1 MKRKARGAQEPR
13 HIKRIVEVASTAQRG
28 DSPAQAINQRFPGKH
43 SPERIN
49 SMKKN
54 TLVVLFSMAILA
66 IIAAPAQSFGAPLDR
81 AALLK
86 LADDYFAALV
96 AHNPKAIPLASNVK
110 MVENVKRIQPGEGL
124 WKTASSLPKP
134 DFKIVIPDTVSQQVG
149 GLVIMGIGGKPAQ
162 FGFRLKVENDRITEA
177 EHMIVEISNPD
188 NPMLQS
194 VRPAILL
201 EVPYEYRDSRGRLI
215 WIAKSYY
222 DALDLNNGSLTPF
235 ASDCERRENGMRT
248 APFGGPSL
256 GGVGIPGS
264 KPGPPSLLGMQ
275 DCASQLNTGTFQY
288 IDVIEHRRVEI
299 ADELTGLAMGFSHF
313 RHSMNQKIFTILNV
327 PGRTV
332 SDMSNQNPFDMPAL
346 HIYKIWGGQM
356 HEIEAIG
363 IVTDYNVPTG
373 WE

>member
-1 MKRKARGAQEPR
+1 
-13 HIKRIVEVASTAQRG
+13 
-28 DSPAQAINQRFPGKH
+28 
-43 SPERIN
+43 
-49 SMKKN
+49 MKKI
-54 TLVVLFSMAILA
+54 TSVVLFSVAMLA
-66 IIAAPAQSFGAPLDR
+66 IIAVPVQSFGAPLER
-81 AALLK
+81 AALIK

-96 AHNPKAIPLASNVK
+96 AHNPKAVPLANNVK

-124 WKTASSLPKP
+124 WKSASSLPVAN
-134 DFKIVIPDTVSQQVG
+134 FKIVIPDTVAQQVG
-149 GLVIMGIGGKPAQ
+149 GLVILGIGGKPAQ
-162 FGFRLKVENDRITEA
+162 LGFRLKVEADRITEA

-194 VRPAILL
+194 ARPAIMM
-201 EVPYEYRDSRGRLI
+201 EVPYEYRDSRGRLV

-222 DALDLNNGSLTPF
+222 DALDLNNGSLSPF

-256 GGVGIPGS
+256 GGVGIPGTKA
-264 KPGPPSLLGMQ
+264 KPGASLYGMQ
-275 DCASQLNTGTFQY
+275 DCAAQLNTGTFQY
-288 IDVIEHRRVEI
+288 IDVIANRRVEI

-313 RHSMNQKIFTILNV
+313 HHSMKQKVFTILNN
-327 PGRTV
+327 PDRQV
-332 SDMSNQNPFDMPAL
+332 SDMSSQNPFDMPAL
-346 HIYKIWGGQM
+346 HIYKIWGGQI